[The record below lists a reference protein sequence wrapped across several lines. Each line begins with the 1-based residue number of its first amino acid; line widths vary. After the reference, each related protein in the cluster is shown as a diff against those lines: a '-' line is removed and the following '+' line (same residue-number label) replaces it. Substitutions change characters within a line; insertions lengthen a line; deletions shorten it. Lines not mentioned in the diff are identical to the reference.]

1 MLSAAPALDHLVIAA
16 PTLDAGVRWCEHTL
30 GISPGAGGEHS
41 LMGTHNRLALIAS
54 PTFPQAYLEI
64 IAINPK
70 TTPTKALTQ
79 ARWFGFD
86 EAALHARLQAHGP
99 QLVHWVARVPDLPHA
114 LVQCTTAGLD
124 IGQPVNA
131 SRMTDRGLL
140 SWSIAIRPDGHL
152 IHDGVVPTLISWG
165 PQHPTANMG
174 SSGIYLK
181 AFTCS
186 HPQAP
191 ALNALWQAL
200 GGSSTVFATGPAGM
214 RAVFETQKGEV
225 LVGT

>member
-1 MLSAAPALDHLVIAA
+1 MPAAAPVLDHLVVAA
-16 PTLDAGVRWCEHTL
+16 PTLDAGVRWCEQTL
-30 GISPGAGGEHS
+30 GISPGAGGEHT

-54 PTFPQAYLEI
+54 PTFSQAYLEI

-99 QLVHWVARVPDLPHA
+99 QLVHWVARVPSLADA
-114 LVQCTTAGLD
+114 LAQCTSAGVD
-124 IGQPVNA
+124 IGRPVTA
-131 SRMTDRGLL
+131 SRMTASGLL
-140 SWSIAIRPDGHL
+140 SWSIAVRPDGHL
-152 IHDGVVPTLISWG
+152 SHDGVMPTLISWG
-165 PQHPTANMG
+165 PQHPAATMV
-174 SSGIYLK
+174 SSGIHLK
-181 AFTCS
+181 AFNCS

-200 GGSSTVFATGPAGM
+200 GGSSTCFAAGPLGLH
-214 RAVFETQKGEV
+214 AVFETPQGEV
-225 LVGT
+225 RVGS